1 MEIYLRYF
9 YTGLILL
16 GAIYGYFLLKNS
28 RNVRTDGFSV
38 LEGFI
43 LLGLIIFGLLI
54 PHGVFWFYPEFNLE
68 LPEYTYQIST
78 ALMIISVLL
87 LLRTFKD
94 LGKQYS
100 PTLLIFEY
108 HGLITSG
115 IYKYVRHPMYLTALL
130 LLIAQSLAL
139 PNRIGIGSNGIA
151 FGILLFL
158 RIPAEEKLLIQ
169 EFDMEY
175 KKYMERTAK
184 IIPWLL

>member
-9 YTGLILL
+9 YTGFILL
-16 GAIYGYFLLKNS
+16 GAIYVYFLFKKS
-28 RNVRTDGFSV
+28 KNVRTNAFSV

-43 LLGLIIFGLLI
+43 LLALVIFGLLI
-54 PHGVFWFYPEFNLE
+54 PHGVFWLLPEFNLE
-68 LPEYTYQIST
+68 ISEYAHQISIG
-78 ALMIISVLL
+78 LMIIAVLL

-100 PTLLIFEY
+100 PTLQIFEY

-115 IYKYVRHPMYLTALL
+115 VYKYVRHPMYLTALL

-139 PNRIGIGSNGIA
+139 PNRIGIASNAIA
-151 FGILLFL
+151 FGILVFL

-175 KKYMERTAK
+175 KKYMERTPK
-184 IIPWLL
+184 LIPFIM

>member
-9 YTGLILL
+9 YTGLVIL
-16 GAIYGYFLLKNS
+16 GVIYVYFLLHKSKNIKS
-28 RNVRTDGFSV
+28 DGFSV

-43 LLGLIIFGLLI
+43 LLGLILFGLAI
-54 PHGVFWFYPEFNLE
+54 PHAAYWLYPEFNIPV
-68 LPEYTYQIST
+68 PEYAHQIST
-78 ALMIISVLL
+78 GIMFLAILL

-100 PTLLIFEY
+100 PTLQIFEY

-130 LLIAQSLAL
+130 LLLSQSLSI
-139 PNRIGIGSNGIA
+139 PNRIGLASNAIA

-158 RIPAEEKLLIQ
+158 RIPAEEKMLIK

-175 KKYMERTAK
+175 KKYMERTAS
-184 IIPWLL
+184 IIPFVY

>member
-16 GAIYGYFLLKNS
+16 GAIYGYFLLQKS
-28 RNVRTDGFSV
+28 KNVRTDGFSV

-43 LLGLIIFGLLI
+43 LLGLVIFGLLI
-54 PHGVFWFYPEFNLE
+54 PHGVFWLYPEFNVE
-68 LPEYTYQIST
+68 FPEFAGQISIGF
-78 ALMIISVLL
+78 MILAVLL

-100 PTLLIFEY
+100 PTLQIFEY

-130 LLIAQSLAL
+130 LLIAQSLSL
-139 PNRIGIGSNGIA
+139 PNRIGLGSNAIA
-151 FGILLFL
+151 FGLLLFL
-158 RIPAEEKLLIQ
+158 RIPAEEKMLIK

-184 IIPWLL
+184 LVPFVY